1 MSLNRGRSLYRPEP
15 LGFGIIQGKRDKVHA
30 EANPNAGGQGGFQ
43 SGQTAKARSGH
54 RVQSLLVEDMAASC
68 LCRPRKYIVNS
79 DWNNRGIPYTHV
91 SQTVGT
97 TFGELSKKVEKNTRK
112 IRLTGSLTNST
123 SDFVL
128 KGRGFKLR
136 RKCKKINR
144 GFGHAVG
151 LGARSEERRV
161 G

>member
-1 MSLNRGRSLYRPEP
+1 
-15 LGFGIIQGKRDKVHA
+15 
-30 EANPNAGGQGGFQ
+30 
-43 SGQTAKARSGH
+43 
-54 RVQSLLVEDMAASC
+54 MAASC

-97 TFGELSKKVEKNTRK
+97 TFGELSKKIEKNTRK

-136 RKCKKINR
+136 RKCKKSTVVLATRSGSAQEQDAI
-144 GFGHAVG
+144 FG
-151 LGARSEERRV
+151 LCRSPARSYRFTR
-161 G
+161 